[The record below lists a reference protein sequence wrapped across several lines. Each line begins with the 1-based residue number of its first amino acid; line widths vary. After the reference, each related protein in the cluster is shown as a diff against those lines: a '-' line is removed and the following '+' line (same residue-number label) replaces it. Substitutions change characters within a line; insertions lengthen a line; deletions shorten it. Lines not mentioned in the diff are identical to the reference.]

1 MSHIVYISMQ
11 TLLMLINTNV
21 GVIEM
26 HLHFKTSPFTS
37 VFYGDAVKV
46 CLMALKSF

>member
-11 TLLMLINTNV
+11 TMLMLMDMNV

-26 HLHFKTSPFTS
+26 CLHFKTSSFTS
-37 VFYGDAVKV
+37 AFYGDDVKV
-46 CLMALKSF
+46 YLMALESF